1 MRVIRKSA
9 AVRIRHSA
17 CKAPRLVDIG
27 AMEGLLGTGVLALFT
42 HSTACHS
49 GDDDADAPMVASA
62 DDHAL
67 FARMEDR
74 MASRGPR
81 RDPKVTLALLA
92 RSLHAPA
99 KIMSIA
105 AASANLQRGAVTQAV
120 LDEKFWKR
128 PTLTAALAAP
138 RQKPRATRA
147 AGPPTQK
154 PDFALIASFFAKP
167 FQNQKIPPI
176 TPSSEEWRSG
186 LTHRS

>member
-1 MRVIRKSA
+1 MRVLRKSA

-27 AMEGLLGTGVLALFT
+27 AMEGLLGTGVLALFA
-42 HSTACHS
+42 HSKACHS

-92 RSLHAPA
+92 RSLYAPA
-99 KIMSIA
+99 NIMSIA
-105 AASANLQRGAVTQAV
+105 PAIANLQRGGF
-120 LDEKFWKR
+120 D
-128 PTLTAALAAP
+128 
-138 RQKPRATRA
+138 
-147 AGPPTQK
+147 
-154 PDFALIASFFAKP
+154 
-167 FQNQKIPPI
+167 
-176 TPSSEEWRSG
+176 PSSSG
-186 LTHRS
+186 REVLEKPTANRASCRITAKTLPDNGRAPHAKA